1 MPIFGRKPTLAE
13 AVDKIRAELQA
24 GTLPGEVLDEL
35 RRRDQP
41 VVSGGREPP
50 GLQEM
55 LEAVPGAAALLEVG
69 GRMVARNAAMMRLL
83 GRASTVLE
91 TTRSAELQD
100 VCARGLAGWPQRREL
115 TLPALDLMVEA
126 HVTPLSH
133 ARALLVLRDLTA
145 ERRAD
150 RVRRD
155 FIANASHELRTPVT
169 AIRGAAETLLDGGL
183 DLPEQAREF
192 VRMISR
198 HAARL
203 TRLTDDLL
211 DLSRLETGAWKPQV
225 GPVQLAPLADSVLDL
240 FRKSAGEKG
249 IVLDADVPERLRATA
264 DRRALEQI
272 LVNLLDNAVKFT
284 PQGGRVTLLGDG
296 LGPAVMLSVVDT
308 GPGIEPQHQARIFER
323 LYRQFITPFDRAEI
337 HRLLGR
343 IDDVLDLTDA
353 TAEKLLLY
361 EVGLVPQAAK
371 DLARI
376 LVPATEK
383 LRDAVRQM
391 REIKNPAQILAS
403 CRQIKTY
410 ESDADALGRAA
421 IAALFKSGADP
432 LSIMKWKEIYDL
444 METATDRCEDVANVI
459 EGVVLEHA

>member
-13 AVDKIRAELQA
+13 AVDKIRAEMQA

-35 RRRDQP
+35 RRREQP

-169 AIRGAAETLLDGGL
+169 AIRAAAETLLDGGL
-183 DLPEQAREF
+183 ELPDQAREF

-203 TRLTDDLL
+203 SRLTDDLL
-211 DLSRLETGAWKPQV
+211 DLSRLETGDWKPQGGA
-225 GPVQLAPLADSVLDL
+225 GPLAPPPRSVVDL
-240 FRKSAGEKG
+240 FRQSAGREG
-249 IVLDADVPERLRATA
+249 HRPRAGGAGTPAPE
-264 DRRALEQI
+264 
-272 LVNLLDNAVKFT
+272 
-284 PQGGRVTLLGDG
+284 
-296 LGPAVMLSVVDT
+296 
-308 GPGIEPQHQARIFER
+308 
-323 LYRQFITPFDRAEI
+323 
-337 HRLLGR
+337 
-343 IDDVLDLTDA
+343 
-353 TAEKLLLY
+353 
-361 EVGLVPQAAK
+361 
-371 DLARI
+371 
-376 LVPATEK
+376 
-383 LRDAVRQM
+383 
-391 REIKNPAQILAS
+391 
-403 CRQIKTY
+403 
-410 ESDADALGRAA
+410 
-421 IAALFKSGADP
+421 
-432 LSIMKWKEIYDL
+432 
-444 METATDRCEDVANVI
+444 
-459 EGVVLEHA
+459 

>member
-1 MPIFGRKPTLAE
+1 MALFGRKLTLAE
-13 AVDKIRAELQA
+13 AVDRIRAELRA
-24 GTLPGEVLDEL
+24 GTLPGDVVEEL

-69 GRMVARNAAMMRLL
+69 GRMVARNAGMTRLL
-83 GRASTVLE
+83 GRAATVLE
-91 TTRSAELQD
+91 ATRSSELQD

-115 TLPALDLMVEA
+115 TLPALDLQVEA
-126 HVTPLSH
+126 HVAPLTH

-169 AIRGAAETLLDGGL
+169 AIRAAAETLLDGGL
-183 DLPEQAREF
+183 ELPDQAREF

-203 TRLTDDLL
+203 SRLTDDLL
-211 DLSRLETGAWKPQV
+211 DLSRLETGDWKPQT
-225 GPVQLAPLADSVLDL
+225 GPVQLAPLSDAVLEL
-240 FRKSAGEKG
+240 FRDAAGEKE
-249 IVLDADVPERLRATA
+249 IVLSADVPERLRANA

-284 PQGGRVTLLGDG
+284 PKGGHVTLLGDG

-308 GPGIEPQHQARIFER
+308 GPGIEPEHQPRIFER
-323 LYRQFITPFDRAEI
+323 FYRADAGRSRE
-337 HRLLGR
+337 LGGTGLGLA
-343 IDDVLDLTDA
+343 IVKHLA
-353 TAEKLLLY
+353 HAMGG
-361 EVGLVPQAAK
+361 EVGLESSANGS
-371 DLARI
+371 RFW
-376 LVPATEK
+376 
-383 LRDAVRQM
+383 LRL
-391 REIKNPAQILAS
+391 P
-403 CRQIKTY
+403 
-410 ESDADALGRAA
+410 
-421 IAALFKSGADP
+421 SG
-432 LSIMKWKEIYDL
+432 
-444 METATDRCEDVANVI
+444 
-459 EGVVLEHA
+459 

>member
-13 AVDKIRAELQA
+13 AVDKIRAEMQA

-35 RRRDQP
+35 RRREQP

-91 TTRSAELQD
+91 TTRS
-100 VCARGLAGWPQRREL
+100 
-115 TLPALDLMVEA
+115 
-126 HVTPLSH
+126 
-133 ARALLVLRDLTA
+133 ALLVLRDLTA

-225 GPVQLAPLADSVLDL
+225 GAVQLAPLADSVLDL

-249 IVLDADVPERLRATA
+249 IVLDADVPERLRAMA

-323 LYRQFITPFDRAEI
+323 FYR
-337 HRLLGR
+337 
-343 IDDVLDLTDA
+343 
-353 TAEKLLLY
+353 
-361 EVGLVPQAAK
+361 
-371 DLARI
+371 
-376 LVPATEK
+376 
-383 LRDAVRQM
+383 
-391 REIKNPAQILAS
+391 
-403 CRQIKTY
+403 
-410 ESDADALGRAA
+410 ADAGRSRELGGTGLGLA
-421 IAALFKSGADP
+421 IVKHLAQAMSGEA
-432 LSIMKWKEIYDL
+432 
-444 METATDRCEDVANVI
+444 
-459 EGVVLEHA
+459 GLESSPNGSRFWVRLPSG